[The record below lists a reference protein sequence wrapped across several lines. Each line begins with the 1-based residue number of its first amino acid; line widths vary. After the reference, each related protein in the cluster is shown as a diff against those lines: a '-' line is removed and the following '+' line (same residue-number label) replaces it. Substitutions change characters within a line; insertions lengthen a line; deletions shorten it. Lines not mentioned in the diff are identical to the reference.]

1 MYAPFLQSLVDS
13 QEASLK
19 NLQGTKPHTDVVEA
33 DETYIEA
40 TLPTS
45 LNGHPTEHK
54 VLGVRWNVSLDQL
67 VFSLD
72 AVLEATATVEA
83 PPFTYTA
90 IDFAG
95 PMYVGR
101 EKGEEGN
108 KVWIC
113 LFTCCV
119 TRDIHLEL
127 VSDMS
132 TVTFVRALKRFSAR
146 RGLPRKIL
154 SDNAKTFKA
163 AVKLLKT
170 IFDCQ
175 EVKDYLSNVGVES

>member
-1 MYAPFLQSLVDS
+1 MSSVDDSVPLQHLLFLCSESLRHHYS
-13 QEASLK
+13 PI
-19 NLQGTKPHTDVVEA
+19 QGV
-33 DETYIEA
+33 
-40 TLPTS
+40 
-45 LNGHPTEHK
+45 N
-54 VLGVRWNVSLDQL
+54 
-67 VFSLD
+67 
-72 AVLEATATVEA
+72 
-83 PPFTYTA
+83 
-90 IDFAG
+90 FAG
-95 PMYVGR
+95 PLYVGR

-119 TRDIHLEL
+119 TRTIHLEL

-163 AVKLLKT
+163 AAKLLKT
-170 IFDCQ
+170 IFECQ
-175 EVKDYLSNVGVES
+175 EVKDYLSNVGVEWVFNPEPEPPKRPTTRLCIKAT